1 MAIFVSEVSGL
12 GGGGGGGGGGG
23 AGKSK
28 FIEMMHGGTLRLIQ
42 FQPSSI

>member
-12 GGGGGGGGGGG
+12 GGGGGEGGGQ
-23 AGKSK
+23 AK
-28 FIEMMHGGTLRLIQ
+28 FIDMMHGGTLRLIQ